1 MAQQRKPKNNSHN
14 SRSGEESPQKNT
26 SSTVTPR
33 HSDNKN
39 PKKISNGHLNG
50 NENANERMDREI
62 EYRLSSYTASNG
74 SDIRSVEP
82 LKDEKQPEQQKRVK
96 VLPSAPPPST
106 RSKSD
111 ARPQVPPKPNNQKRY
126 SIDEDR
132 FERPENRSSLAKID
146 RSSSINANE
155 EIRGSI
161 APWSYFK
168 SRDDT
173 PKRVI
178 KDIQEDED
186 LPPVPVPDYTL
197 HFPKAKRANI
207 NDNSDGDGS
216 KIVH

>member
-1 MAQQRKPKNNSHN
+1 MAQQRKPKNNSYN
-14 SRSGEESPQKNT
+14 SKAQEETNQK
-26 SSTVTPR
+26 SITPR
-33 HSDNKN
+33 HSDNGDAKL
-39 PKKISNGHLNG
+39 KSNGNLNG
-50 NENANERMDREI
+50 HTNANERMDREI

-74 SDIRSVEP
+74 SDIRSVEA
-82 LKDEKQPEQQKRVK
+82 LKDEIQPGQQKRVK
-96 VLPSAPPPST
+96 VLPSAPPPSV

-111 ARPQVPPKPNNQKRY
+111 ARPQVPPKPHNQKRY
-126 SIDEDR
+126 SVDEDR
-132 FERPENRSSLAKID
+132 FEKPENRSSLSKID

-197 HFPKAKRANI
+197 HFPKTKRANL

-216 KIVH
+216 KIN

>member
-1 MAQQRKPKNNSHN
+1 MAQQRKPKNNS
-14 SRSGEESPQKNT
+14 RSQEEISQK
-26 SSTVTPR
+26 STALPVTPR
-33 HSDNKN
+33 HSDNGN
-39 PKKISNGHLNG
+39 PKKISNGNG
-50 NENANERMDREI
+50 NVNERMDREI

-82 LKDEKQPEQQKRVK
+82 LKDEIQPEQQKRVK

-126 SIDEDR
+126 SIDEER
-132 FERPENRSSLAKID
+132 FERPENRSSFSKVD

-173 PKRVI
+173 PKRLI

-197 HFPKAKRANI
+197 HFPKTKRANL

-216 KIVH
+216 KID